1 MTTAGGSITICEM
14 DKKDNPMSRLMELA
28 APYKGEYVLSV
39 ILAILGVA
47 AGLLPFFAVSKIVIL
62 LMDGETSVSVYME
75 WCLIA
80 GIGFL
85 GKVCFAN
92 FSTLV
97 SHTATFAT
105 LAEIRLKLA
114 DKLTRVPMGYM
125 INTPSGE
132 LKNVL
137 VDRVEGMET
146 TLAHLVPELTAN
158 LCIPICILI
167 YLLFLDWRMALAAL
181 ITLPIG
187 MLCYKGMANGYEEKF
202 QGLIMRMRKMTSTVV
217 EYIGGIEVIKAFN
230 QSANSYQKYSDA
242 VEDNAAYAV
251 NWMKSVQ
258 LYKSMLVTIWPS
270 VLVCVLPIGCVLYR
284 NGSLSVPAF
293 VTCIVLS
300 LGIITPILNAM
311 NFTDSISQMK
321 SVVGEL
327 CAVLD
332 EKELDRPETPVSIH
346 SSNIVLE
353 NVSFSYE
360 SEKPLLKNINLSIP
374 ENSIT
379 AFVGPSGGGKST
391 ITKLIAGFWD
401 VTNGTVKLDGTDIR
415 KIPLSQLMDNIAY
428 ISQDNY
434 LFDETVLEN
443 IRMGK
448 PSATDEEVY
457 QAARDCGCYDFILNL
472 ENGFHTV
479 VGGAGGHLSGGERQ
493 RIAIARAVLKNAP
506 IVILDEATAYIDAGN
521 EALIQEAKACCHDFI
536 MSLPDGYDTVI
547 GEGGATLSGGE
558 KQRISIARAI
568 LKDAPIIILD
578 EATSSVDP
586 ENENLL
592 MGAISEL
599 TKNKTVIMIA
609 HRLKTV
615 RNADQIFVLSGGHI
629 VQTGKHEDLI
639 RQPGI
644 YADFIGIR
652 KKAIGWKLK

>member
-1 MTTAGGSITICEM
+1 M

-415 KIPLSQLMDNIAY
+415 KIPLSQLSEQISY
-428 ISQDNY
+428 VSQDNY
-434 LFDETVLEN
+434 LFNRSIREN

-506 IVILDEATAYIDAGN
+506 IVILDEATAYIDAEN
-521 EALIQEAKACCHDFI
+521 EALIQEAMAK
-536 MSLPDGYDTVI
+536 VI
-547 GEGGATLSGGE
+547 AG
-558 KQRISIARAI
+558 
-568 LKDAPIIILD
+568 
-578 EATSSVDP
+578 
-586 ENENLL
+586 
-592 MGAISEL
+592 
-599 TKNKTVIMIA
+599 KTVLMIA
-609 HRLKTV
+609 HRLSTITD
-615 RNADQIFVLSGGHI
+615 ADKIVVIKDGQIIDEG
-629 VQTGKHEDLI
+629 THENLLTSCTLY
-639 RQPGI
+639 QEMW
-644 YADFIGIR
+644 
-652 KKAIGWKLK
+652 KAHMDTKDVA

>member
-1 MTTAGGSITICEM
+1 MLRKLFALTEQGAK
-14 DKKDNPMSRLMELA
+14 DLKKGIIASVFTSLSLMMPM
-28 APYKGEYVLSV
+28 
-39 ILAILGVA
+39 
-47 AGLLPFFAVSKIVIL
+47 GLLLMLVMQL
-62 LMDGETSVSVYME
+62 LQP
-75 WCLIA
+75 L
-80 GIGFL
+80 L
-85 GKVCFAN
+85 
-92 FSTLV
+92 
-97 SHTATFAT
+97 
-105 LAEIRLKLA
+105 
-114 DKLTRVPMGYM
+114 
-125 INTPSGE
+125 
-132 LKNVL
+132 
-137 VDRVEGMET
+137 GMET
-146 TLAHLVPELTAN
+146 ATPSLGAYTGMCLVLLVIIFLTHYIQYRCTYIAAYAESAQRRIGLAEKLRTLPLSFFGKRDLSDLTTTMMSDCNDLERVFAYTIPQIFGTAISCVIVC
-158 LCIPICILI
+158 LC
-167 YLLFLDWRMALAAL
+167 LFFMDWRMALAAL

-202 QGLIMRMRKMTSTVV
+202 QGLIMRVRKMTSTVV

-506 IVILDEATAYIDAGN
+506 IVILDEATAYIDAEN
-521 EALIQEAKACCHDFI
+521 EALIQEAMAK
-536 MSLPDGYDTVI
+536 VI
-547 GEGGATLSGGE
+547 AG
-558 KQRISIARAI
+558 
-568 LKDAPIIILD
+568 
-578 EATSSVDP
+578 
-586 ENENLL
+586 
-592 MGAISEL
+592 
-599 TKNKTVIMIA
+599 KTVLMIA
-609 HRLKTV
+609 HRLSTITD
-615 RNADQIFVLSGGHI
+615 ADKIVVIKDGQIIDEG
-629 VQTGKHEDLI
+629 THENLLTSCTLY
-639 RQPGI
+639 QEMW
-644 YADFIGIR
+644 
-652 KKAIGWKLK
+652 KAHMDTKDVA

>member
-1 MTTAGGSITICEM
+1 M

-202 QGLIMRMRKMTSTVV
+202 QDLIMRVRKMTSTVV

-472 ENGFHTV
+472 ENGFNTV

-506 IVILDEATAYIDAGN
+506 IVILDEATAYIDAEN
-521 EALIQEAKACCHDFI
+521 EALIQEAMAK
-536 MSLPDGYDTVI
+536 VI
-547 GEGGATLSGGE
+547 AG
-558 KQRISIARAI
+558 
-568 LKDAPIIILD
+568 
-578 EATSSVDP
+578 
-586 ENENLL
+586 
-592 MGAISEL
+592 
-599 TKNKTVIMIA
+599 KTVLMIA
-609 HRLKTV
+609 HRLSTITD
-615 RNADQIFVLSGGHI
+615 ADKIVVIKDGQIIDEG
-629 VQTGKHEDLI
+629 THENLLTSCTLY
-639 RQPGI
+639 QEMW
-644 YADFIGIR
+644 
-652 KKAIGWKLK
+652 KAHMDTKDVA

>member
-1 MTTAGGSITICEM
+1 M

-47 AGLLPFFAVSKIVIL
+47 AGLLPFFAISKIVIL

-202 QGLIMRMRKMTSTVV
+202 QGLIMRVRKMTSTVV

-506 IVILDEATAYIDAGN
+506 IVIFDEATAN
-521 EALIQEAKACCHDFI
+521 
-536 MSLPDGYDTVI
+536 
-547 GEGGATLSGGE
+547 
-558 KQRISIARAI
+558 
-568 LKDAPIIILD
+568 
-578 EATSSVDP
+578 VDP
-586 ENENLL
+586 ENEDRLQT
-592 MGAISEL
+592 AIEEL
-599 TKNKTVIMIA
+599 TKDKTIIMTA

-615 RNADQIFVLSGGHI
+615 RNADQILVVSGGHI
-629 VQTGKHEDLI
+629 VQQGKHDNLI
-639 RQPGI
+639 KQKGI
-644 YADFIGIR
+644 YADFINGR
-652 KKAIGWKLK
+652 KQAIGWKLGANN

>member
-1 MTTAGGSITICEM
+1 M

-187 MLCYKGMANGYEEKF
+187 MLCYKEMANGYEEKF

-506 IVILDEATAYIDAGN
+506 IVILDEATAYIDAEN
-521 EALIQEAKACCHDFI
+521 EALIQEAMAK
-536 MSLPDGYDTVI
+536 VI
-547 GEGGATLSGGE
+547 AG
-558 KQRISIARAI
+558 
-568 LKDAPIIILD
+568 
-578 EATSSVDP
+578 
-586 ENENLL
+586 
-592 MGAISEL
+592 
-599 TKNKTVIMIA
+599 KTVLMIA
-609 HRLKTV
+609 HRLSTITD
-615 RNADQIFVLSGGHI
+615 ADKIVVIKDGQIIDEG
-629 VQTGKHEDLI
+629 THENLLTSCTLY
-639 RQPGI
+639 QEMW
-644 YADFIGIR
+644 
-652 KKAIGWKLK
+652 KAHMDTKDVA

>member
-1 MTTAGGSITICEM
+1 M

-187 MLCYKGMANGYEEKF
+187 MLCYKRMANGYEEKF
-202 QGLIMRMRKMTSTVV
+202 QGLIMRVRKMTSTVV

-506 IVILDEATAYIDAGN
+506 IVILDEATAYIDAEN
-521 EALIQEAKACCHDFI
+521 EALIQEAMAK
-536 MSLPDGYDTVI
+536 VI
-547 GEGGATLSGGE
+547 AG
-558 KQRISIARAI
+558 
-568 LKDAPIIILD
+568 
-578 EATSSVDP
+578 
-586 ENENLL
+586 
-592 MGAISEL
+592 
-599 TKNKTVIMIA
+599 KTVLMIA
-609 HRLKTV
+609 HRLSTITD
-615 RNADQIFVLSGGHI
+615 ADKIVVIKDGQIIDEG
-629 VQTGKHEDLI
+629 THENLLTSCTLY
-639 RQPGI
+639 QEMW
-644 YADFIGIR
+644 
-652 KKAIGWKLK
+652 KAHMDTKDVA

>member
-1 MTTAGGSITICEM
+1 M

-187 MLCYKGMANGYEEKF
+187 MLCYEGMANGYEEKF
-202 QGLIMRMRKMTSTVV
+202 QDLIMRVRKMTSTVV

-472 ENGFHTV
+472 ENGFNTV

-506 IVILDEATAYIDAGN
+506 IVILDEATAYIDAEN
-521 EALIQEAKACCHDFI
+521 EALIQEAMAK
-536 MSLPDGYDTVI
+536 VI
-547 GEGGATLSGGE
+547 AG
-558 KQRISIARAI
+558 
-568 LKDAPIIILD
+568 
-578 EATSSVDP
+578 
-586 ENENLL
+586 
-592 MGAISEL
+592 
-599 TKNKTVIMIA
+599 KTVLMIA
-609 HRLKTV
+609 HRLSTITD
-615 RNADQIFVLSGGHI
+615 ADKIVVIKDGQIIDEG
-629 VQTGKHEDLI
+629 THENLLTSCTLY
-639 RQPGI
+639 QEMW
-644 YADFIGIR
+644 
-652 KKAIGWKLK
+652 KAHMDTKDVA

>member
-1 MTTAGGSITICEM
+1 M
-14 DKKDNPMSRLMELA
+14 DKNNNPMSRLMELA
-28 APYKGEYVLSV
+28 APYKSKYVLSV
-39 ILAILGVA
+39 ILAVLGVA
-47 AGLLPFFAVSKIVIL
+47 AGLLPFFVVSKIVVL
-62 LMDGETSVSVYME
+62 LMNGETSVSVYME
-75 WCLIA
+75 WCLLA
-80 GIGFL
+80 GLGFL
-85 GKVCFAN
+85 AKVCFSN
-92 FSTLV
+92 LSTLV

-105 LAEIRLKLA
+105 LAEIRLRLV

-158 LCIPICILI
+158 LCIPVCILI
-167 YLLFLDWRMALAAL
+167 YLLFLDWRMALASL

-202 QGLIMRMRKMTSTVV
+202 KGLIMRVRKMTNTVV

-242 VEDNAAYAV
+242 VEDNASYAV

-270 VLVCVLPIGCVLYR
+270 VLVCVLPIGCILYQ
-284 NGSLSVPAF
+284 NGTLSVPAF
-293 VTCIVLS
+293 ITCIVLS

-332 EKELDRPETPVSIH
+332 EKELERPEKPVPIH
-346 SSNIVLE
+346 SSNIALE

-360 SEKPLLKNINLSIP
+360 AGKPLLKNVSLSIP
-374 ENSIT
+374 ENTIT

-401 VTNGTVKLDGTDIR
+401 VTDGAVKLDGTDIR
-415 KIPLSQLMDNIAY
+415 KIPLPQLMAHIAY

-472 ENGFHTV
+472 ENGFQTV

-506 IVILDEATAYIDAGN
+506 IVILDEATAYIDAEN
-521 EALIQEAKACCHDFI
+521 EALIQEAMAK
-536 MSLPDGYDTVI
+536 VI
-547 GEGGATLSGGE
+547 AG
-558 KQRISIARAI
+558 
-568 LKDAPIIILD
+568 
-578 EATSSVDP
+578 
-586 ENENLL
+586 
-592 MGAISEL
+592 
-599 TKNKTVIMIA
+599 KTVLMIA
-609 HRLKTV
+609 HRLSTITD
-615 RNADQIFVLSGGHI
+615 ADKIVVVKDGQIVDEG
-629 VQTGKHEDLI
+629 THEELLVSCTLY
-639 RQPGI
+639 QEMW
-644 YADFIGIR
+644 
-652 KKAIGWKLK
+652 KAHMDTKDAA

>member
-1 MTTAGGSITICEM
+1 M

-202 QGLIMRMRKMTSTVV
+202 QGLIMRVRKMTSTVV
-217 EYIGGIEVIKAFN
+217 EHIGGIEVIKAFN

-360 SEKPLLKNINLSIP
+360 SEKLLLKNINLSIP

-379 AFVGPSGGGKST
+379 AFVGPSGGKST

-506 IVILDEATAYIDAGN
+506 IVILDEATAYIDAEN
-521 EALIQEAKACCHDFI
+521 EALIQEAMAK
-536 MSLPDGYDTVI
+536 VI
-547 GEGGATLSGGE
+547 AG
-558 KQRISIARAI
+558 
-568 LKDAPIIILD
+568 
-578 EATSSVDP
+578 
-586 ENENLL
+586 
-592 MGAISEL
+592 
-599 TKNKTVIMIA
+599 KTVLMIA
-609 HRLKTV
+609 HRLSTITD
-615 RNADQIFVLSGGHI
+615 ADKIVVIKDGQIIDEG
-629 VQTGKHEDLI
+629 THENLLTSCTLY
-639 RQPGI
+639 QEMW
-644 YADFIGIR
+644 
-652 KKAIGWKLK
+652 KAHMDTKDVA

>member
-1 MTTAGGSITICEM
+1 M

-146 TLAHLVPELTAN
+146 TLAHLVPELAAN

-187 MLCYKGMANGYEEKF
+187 MLFYKGMANGYEEKF
-202 QGLIMRMRKMTSTVV
+202 QGLIMRVRKMTSTVV

-506 IVILDEATAYIDAGN
+506 IVILDEATAYIDAEN
-521 EALIQEAKACCHDFI
+521 EALIQEAMAK
-536 MSLPDGYDTVI
+536 VI
-547 GEGGATLSGGE
+547 AG
-558 KQRISIARAI
+558 
-568 LKDAPIIILD
+568 
-578 EATSSVDP
+578 
-586 ENENLL
+586 
-592 MGAISEL
+592 
-599 TKNKTVIMIA
+599 KTVLMIA
-609 HRLKTV
+609 HRLSTITD
-615 RNADQIFVLSGGHI
+615 ADKIVVIKDGQIIDEG
-629 VQTGKHEDLI
+629 THENLLTSCTLY
-639 RQPGI
+639 QEMW
-644 YADFIGIR
+644 
-652 KKAIGWKLK
+652 KAHMDTKDVA

>member
-1 MTTAGGSITICEM
+1 M

-187 MLCYKGMANGYEEKF
+187 MLCYQGMANGYEEKF
-202 QGLIMRMRKMTSTVV
+202 QGLIMRVRKMTSTVV

-230 QSANSYQKYSDA
+230 QSANSYQKYSDT

-506 IVILDEATAYIDAGN
+506 IVILDEATAYIDAEN
-521 EALIQEAKACCHDFI
+521 EALIQEAMAK
-536 MSLPDGYDTVI
+536 VI
-547 GEGGATLSGGE
+547 AG
-558 KQRISIARAI
+558 
-568 LKDAPIIILD
+568 
-578 EATSSVDP
+578 
-586 ENENLL
+586 
-592 MGAISEL
+592 
-599 TKNKTVIMIA
+599 KTVLMIA
-609 HRLKTV
+609 HRLSTITD
-615 RNADQIFVLSGGHI
+615 ADKIVVIKDGQIIDEG
-629 VQTGKHEDLI
+629 THENLLTSCTLY
-639 RQPGI
+639 QEMW
-644 YADFIGIR
+644 
-652 KKAIGWKLK
+652 KAHMDTKDVA

>member
-1 MTTAGGSITICEM
+1 M

-187 MLCYKGMANGYEEKF
+187 MLYYKGMANGYEEKF
-202 QGLIMRMRKMTSTVV
+202 QGLIMRVRKMTSTVV

-506 IVILDEATAYIDAGN
+506 IVILDEATAYIDAEN
-521 EALIQEAKACCHDFI
+521 EALIQEAMAK
-536 MSLPDGYDTVI
+536 VI
-547 GEGGATLSGGE
+547 AG
-558 KQRISIARAI
+558 
-568 LKDAPIIILD
+568 
-578 EATSSVDP
+578 
-586 ENENLL
+586 
-592 MGAISEL
+592 
-599 TKNKTVIMIA
+599 KTVLMIA
-609 HRLKTV
+609 HRLSTITD
-615 RNADQIFVLSGGHI
+615 ADKIVVIKDGQIIDEG
-629 VQTGKHEDLI
+629 THENLLTSCTLY
-639 RQPGI
+639 QEMW
-644 YADFIGIR
+644 
-652 KKAIGWKLK
+652 KAHMDTKDVA

>member
-1 MTTAGGSITICEM
+1 M

-202 QGLIMRMRKMTSTVV
+202 QALIMRVRKMTSTVV

-506 IVILDEATAYIDAGN
+506 IVILDEATAYIDAEN
-521 EALIQEAKACCHDFI
+521 EALIQEAMAK
-536 MSLPDGYDTVI
+536 VI
-547 GEGGATLSGGE
+547 AG
-558 KQRISIARAI
+558 
-568 LKDAPIIILD
+568 
-578 EATSSVDP
+578 
-586 ENENLL
+586 
-592 MGAISEL
+592 
-599 TKNKTVIMIA
+599 KTVLMIA
-609 HRLKTV
+609 HRLSTITD
-615 RNADQIFVLSGGHI
+615 ADKIVVIKDGQIIDEG
-629 VQTGKHEDLI
+629 THENLLTSCTLY
-639 RQPGI
+639 QEMW
-644 YADFIGIR
+644 
-652 KKAIGWKLK
+652 KAHMDTKDVA

>member
-1 MTTAGGSITICEM
+1 M

-187 MLCYKGMANGYEEKF
+187 MLGYKGMANGYEEKF

-521 EALIQEAKACCHDFI
+521 EALIQEAMAK
-536 MSLPDGYDTVI
+536 VI
-547 GEGGATLSGGE
+547 AG
-558 KQRISIARAI
+558 
-568 LKDAPIIILD
+568 
-578 EATSSVDP
+578 
-586 ENENLL
+586 
-592 MGAISEL
+592 
-599 TKNKTVIMIA
+599 KTVLMIA
-609 HRLKTV
+609 HRLSTITD
-615 RNADQIFVLSGGHI
+615 ADKIVVIKDGQIIDEG
-629 VQTGKHEDLI
+629 THENLLTSCTLY
-639 RQPGI
+639 QEMW
-644 YADFIGIR
+644 
-652 KKAIGWKLK
+652 KAHMDTKDVA

>member
-1 MTTAGGSITICEM
+1 M

-167 YLLFLDWRMALAAL
+167 YLLFLDWRMELAAL

-202 QGLIMRMRKMTSTVV
+202 KGLIMRVRKMTSTVV
-217 EYIGGIEVIKAFN
+217 EYIGRIEVIKAFN

-472 ENGFHTV
+472 EKGFHTV

-506 IVILDEATAYIDAGN
+506 IVILDEATAYIDAEN
-521 EALIQEAKACCHDFI
+521 EALIQEAMAK
-536 MSLPDGYDTVI
+536 VI
-547 GEGGATLSGGE
+547 AG
-558 KQRISIARAI
+558 
-568 LKDAPIIILD
+568 
-578 EATSSVDP
+578 
-586 ENENLL
+586 
-592 MGAISEL
+592 
-599 TKNKTVIMIA
+599 KTVLMIA
-609 HRLKTV
+609 HRLSTITD
-615 RNADQIFVLSGGHI
+615 ADKIVVIKDGQIIDDG
-629 VQTGKHEDLI
+629 THENLLTSCTLY
-639 RQPGI
+639 QEMW
-644 YADFIGIR
+644 
-652 KKAIGWKLK
+652 KAHMDTKDVA

>member
-1 MTTAGGSITICEM
+1 M

-187 MLCYKGMANGYEEKF
+187 MLCYNGMANGYEEKF

-327 CAVLD
+327 CTVLD

-521 EALIQEAKACCHDFI
+521 EALIQEAMAK
-536 MSLPDGYDTVI
+536 VI
-547 GEGGATLSGGE
+547 AG
-558 KQRISIARAI
+558 
-568 LKDAPIIILD
+568 
-578 EATSSVDP
+578 
-586 ENENLL
+586 
-592 MGAISEL
+592 
-599 TKNKTVIMIA
+599 KTVLMIA
-609 HRLKTV
+609 HRLSTITD
-615 RNADQIFVLSGGHI
+615 ADKIVVIKDGQIIDEG
-629 VQTGKHEDLI
+629 THENLLTSCTLY
-639 RQPGI
+639 QEMW
-644 YADFIGIR
+644 
-652 KKAIGWKLK
+652 KAHMDTKDVA

>member
-1 MTTAGGSITICEM
+1 M

-92 FSTLV
+92 LSTLV

-202 QGLIMRMRKMTSTVV
+202 QGLIMRVRKMTSTVV

-242 VEDNAAYAV
+242 VEDNASYAV

-448 PSATDEEVY
+448 PGASDQEVEK
-457 QAARDCGCYDFILNL
+457 AAIRSGCDSFIRGLDKGY
-472 ENGFHTV
+472 ETI
-479 VGGAGGHLSGGERQ
+479 VGSSGSQLSGGERQ
-493 RIAIARAVLKNAP
+493 RIAIARAMLKDAP
-506 IVILDEATAYIDAGN
+506 IVILDEATA
-521 EALIQEAKACCHDFI
+521 FI
-536 MSLPDGYDTVI
+536 
-547 GEGGATLSGGE
+547 
-558 KQRISIARAI
+558 
-568 LKDAPIIILD
+568 
-578 EATSSVDP
+578 DP
-586 ENENLL
+586 ENEAIVQK
-592 MGAISEL
+592 AISAL
-599 TKNKTVIMIA
+599 TAGKTLIVIA
-609 HRLKTV
+609 HRLSTITGADNIV
-615 RNADQIFVLSGGHI
+615 VVNAGNIEAQGTHEQLLAHCPLYKDMWQAHI
-629 VQTGKHEDLI
+629 GARDE
-639 RQPGI
+639 
-644 YADFIGIR
+644 A
-652 KKAIGWKLK
+652 

>member
-1 MTTAGGSITICEM
+1 M

-187 MLCYKGMANGYEEKF
+187 MLCYKGMANGYEEKI
-202 QGLIMRMRKMTSTVV
+202 QGLIMRVRKMTSTVV

-506 IVILDEATAYIDAGN
+506 IVILDEATAYIDAEN
-521 EALIQEAKACCHDFI
+521 EALIQEAMAK
-536 MSLPDGYDTVI
+536 VI
-547 GEGGATLSGGE
+547 AG
-558 KQRISIARAI
+558 
-568 LKDAPIIILD
+568 
-578 EATSSVDP
+578 
-586 ENENLL
+586 
-592 MGAISEL
+592 
-599 TKNKTVIMIA
+599 KTVLMIA
-609 HRLKTV
+609 HRLSTITD
-615 RNADQIFVLSGGHI
+615 ADKIVVIKDGQIIDEG
-629 VQTGKHEDLI
+629 THENLLTSCTLY
-639 RQPGI
+639 QEMW
-644 YADFIGIR
+644 
-652 KKAIGWKLK
+652 KAHMDTKDVA

>member
-1 MTTAGGSITICEM
+1 M

-202 QGLIMRMRKMTSTVV
+202 QGLIMRVRKMTSTVV

-270 VLVCVLPIGCVLYR
+270 VLVCVLPIGCVLYQ

-321 SVVGEL
+321 SVVEEL

-391 ITKLIAGFWD
+391 ITK
-401 VTNGTVKLDGTDIR
+401 
-415 KIPLSQLMDNIAY
+415 
-428 ISQDNY
+428 

-506 IVILDEATAYIDAGN
+506 IVILDEATAYIDAEN
-521 EALIQEAKACCHDFI
+521 EALIQEAMAK
-536 MSLPDGYDTVI
+536 VI
-547 GEGGATLSGGE
+547 AG
-558 KQRISIARAI
+558 
-568 LKDAPIIILD
+568 
-578 EATSSVDP
+578 
-586 ENENLL
+586 
-592 MGAISEL
+592 
-599 TKNKTVIMIA
+599 KTVLMIA
-609 HRLKTV
+609 HRLSTITD
-615 RNADQIFVLSGGHI
+615 ADKIVVIKDGQIIDEG
-629 VQTGKHEDLI
+629 THENLLTSCTLY
-639 RQPGI
+639 QEMW
-644 YADFIGIR
+644 
-652 KKAIGWKLK
+652 KAHMDTKDVA

>member
-1 MTTAGGSITICEM
+1 M

-202 QGLIMRMRKMTSTVV
+202 QGLIMRVRKMTSTVV

-506 IVILDEATAYIDAGN
+506 IVILDEATAFA
-521 EALIQEAKACCHDFI
+521 
-536 MSLPDGYDTVI
+536 
-547 GEGGATLSGGE
+547 
-558 KQRISIARAI
+558 
-568 LKDAPIIILD
+568 
-578 EATSSVDP
+578 DP
-586 ENENLL
+586 ENEVLIQK
-592 MGAISEL
+592 AFATL
-599 TKNKTVIMIA
+599 TKGRTVIMIA

-615 RNADQIFVLSGGHI
+615 QKAERIFVLEN
-629 VQTGKHEDLI
+629 GKPYSREYMKNL
-639 RQPGI
+639 
-644 YADFIGIR
+644 
-652 KKAIGWKLK
+652 

>member
-1 MTTAGGSITICEM
+1 M

-146 TLAHLVPELTAN
+146 ILAHLVPELAAN

-187 MLCYKGMANGYEEKF
+187 MLCYKGMANGYEENF
-202 QGLIMRMRKMTSTVV
+202 QGLIMRVRKMTSTVV

-506 IVILDEATAYIDAGN
+506 IVILDEATAYIDAEN
-521 EALIQEAKACCHDFI
+521 EALIQEAMAK
-536 MSLPDGYDTVI
+536 VI
-547 GEGGATLSGGE
+547 AG
-558 KQRISIARAI
+558 
-568 LKDAPIIILD
+568 
-578 EATSSVDP
+578 
-586 ENENLL
+586 
-592 MGAISEL
+592 
-599 TKNKTVIMIA
+599 KTVLMIA
-609 HRLKTV
+609 HRLSTITD
-615 RNADQIFVLSGGHI
+615 ADKIVVIKDGQIIDEG
-629 VQTGKHEDLI
+629 THENLLTSCTLY
-639 RQPGI
+639 QEMW
-644 YADFIGIR
+644 
-652 KKAIGWKLK
+652 KAHMDTKDVA

>member
-1 MTTAGGSITICEM
+1 M

-187 MLCYKGMANGYEEKF
+187 MFCYKGMANGYEEKF

-284 NGSLSVPAF
+284 NESLSVPAF

-506 IVILDEATAYIDAGN
+506 IVILDEATAYIDAEN
-521 EALIQEAKACCHDFI
+521 EALIQEAMAK
-536 MSLPDGYDTVI
+536 VI
-547 GEGGATLSGGE
+547 AG
-558 KQRISIARAI
+558 
-568 LKDAPIIILD
+568 
-578 EATSSVDP
+578 
-586 ENENLL
+586 
-592 MGAISEL
+592 
-599 TKNKTVIMIA
+599 KTVLMIA
-609 HRLKTV
+609 HRLSTITD
-615 RNADQIFVLSGGHI
+615 ADKIVVIKDGQIIDEG
-629 VQTGKHEDLI
+629 THENLLTSCTLY
-639 RQPGI
+639 QEMW
-644 YADFIGIR
+644 
-652 KKAIGWKLK
+652 KAHMDTKDVA